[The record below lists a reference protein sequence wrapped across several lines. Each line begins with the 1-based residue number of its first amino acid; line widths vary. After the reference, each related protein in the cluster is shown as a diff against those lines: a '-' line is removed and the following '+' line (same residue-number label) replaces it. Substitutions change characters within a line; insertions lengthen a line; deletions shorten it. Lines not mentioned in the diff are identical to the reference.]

1 MRPRLKI
8 HAKLLKTLSNET
20 KQTNR
25 NEHVDGVTN
34 SVQRGNL
41 EKDLQE
47 KFWELQKKQS
57 SQKPFSQEFFTGANY
72 YKGIDS
78 EWNKFVDEIDSIH
91 ELTLYIHAERG
102 QSISCH
108 AWIFPCKIQIGG
120 GFDKLIFT
128 ASTFKNE
135 IVTTTGFVGKADFS
149 CSTFT
154 KGASFCG
161 EFLEAIFTQTKFI
174 NSSITFF
181 GVSFKSAARFPSC
194 VFENCQVN
202 FFVSVFLEN
211 VWFSLVK
218 ISGHTGFKFEGCEFR
233 GRFDF
238 SALGDSNSNSEI
250 TEISL
255 AESEFLKTVLFRQ
268 QLSDNLK
275 FIGVNG
281 INFTGAIFREPL
293 VIKLPNP
300 KKSPDFSK
308 SYLLDTKKLS
318 INESW
323 EVKEDE
329 IEKDD
334 ESKFRFLKKYFAEQ
348 GNHFKEQEYFSYEM
362 MARKELLRSKVF
374 SWSEMKKDFYGWLK
388 NLSEFVLF
396 FAYKLTSNFGMSW
409 IRPLI
414 CLLVSA
420 LLLQSYLEVPR
431 QNYFSFFNEFFVL
444 RIEGISFWEA
454 LLKTISPLSTVE
466 EFKDSLPVKVH
477 SSFNVLLIF
486 LLGLGLRNKFKVK

>member
-1 MRPRLKI
+1 M
-8 HAKLLKTLSNET
+8 
-20 KQTNR
+20 
-25 NEHVDGVTN
+25 
-34 SVQRGNL
+34 
-41 EKDLQE
+41 
-47 KFWELQKKQS
+47 
-57 SQKPFSQEFFTGANY
+57 
-72 YKGIDS
+72 
-78 EWNKFVDEIDSIH
+78 
-91 ELTLYIHAERG
+91 
-102 QSISCH
+102 
-108 AWIFPCKIQIGG
+108 
-120 GFDKLIFT
+120 
-128 ASTFKNE
+128 
-135 IVTTTGFVGKADFS
+135 
-149 CSTFT
+149 
-154 KGASFCG
+154 
-161 EFLEAIFTQTKFI
+161 
-174 NSSITFF
+174 
-181 GVSFKSAARFPSC
+181 
-194 VFENCQVN
+194 N

-396 FAYKLTSNFGMSW
+396 FAYKLTSNFGMSC

-466 EFKDSLPVKVH
+466 EL
-477 SSFNVLLIF
+477 
-486 LLGLGLRNKFKVK
+486 